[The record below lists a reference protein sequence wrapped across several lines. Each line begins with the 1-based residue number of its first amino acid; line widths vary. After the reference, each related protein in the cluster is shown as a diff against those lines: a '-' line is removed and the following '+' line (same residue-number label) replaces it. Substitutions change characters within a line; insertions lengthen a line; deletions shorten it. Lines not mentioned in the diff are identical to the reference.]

1 MKLYKGFWIKNHNRL
16 YIANMK
22 KKKAKNSIK
31 VEYVYV
37 EPKNEQEREEQ
48 QQRLNS
54 AYDILFNA
62 VLAQRKDHKDER
74 NKS

>member
-1 MKLYKGFWIKNHNRL
+1 MKLYKGFWINKQNNL
-16 YIANMK
+16 LIINMK
-22 KKKAKNSIK
+22 DKKAKNSIK

-48 QQRLNS
+48 EQRLNS

-62 VLAQRKDHKDER
+62 VLAQRKGHKDER